1 MLAVAG
7 ANAGFVRPIYKRAN
21 IARASSPEMKAALLY
36 STTTGNTETAAGY
49 IAAATGLEATD
60 IGDVDMDTI
69 KACDSLI
76 IGAPTWHTGADSERS
91 GTAWDEFL
99 YGDLT
104 GLDLNG
110 KKVAVFGMGDQ
121 AGYADNYCDAMD
133 ELASCFEKQGATI
146 VGAWP
151 TEGYEH
157 DESKSVRGDNF
168 VGCAFDEDN
177 QPDESEGRAQKWVEQ
192 IKGEGIAMLAV
203 AGAGVPNGA
212 VQKPVLKRAT
222 VTRAGSPEMK
232 AMLLF
237 STTTGN
243 TETAAGYIAAATG
256 LEATDIGDASVDDI
270 TAADSLIIG
279 APTWHTGADSERSG
293 TAWDEFLYGDLTG
306 LDLKGKKVAVF
317 GMGDQAGYADNFCDA
332 MDELASCFEKQ
343 GAEIVGAWPTEGYEH
358 EE

>member
-1 MLAVAG
+1 MLYALAAAVS
-7 ANAGFVRPIYKRAN
+7 GFAPVGRLPTSMV
-21 IARASSPEMKAALLY
+21 ARADVNMGAGLYY
-36 STTTGNTETAAGY
+36 STTTGNTETVAGY
-49 IAAATGLEATD
+49 VAEATGLEAVD
-60 IGDVDMDTI
+60 IADADGETI
-69 KACDSLI
+69 QGHDSLI
-76 IGAPTWHTGADSERS
+76 VGAPTWHTGADSERS

-104 GLDLNG
+104 SLDLKG
-110 KKVAVFGMGDQ
+110 KKVAIFGMGGQ

-133 ELASCFEKQGATI
+133 ELEECFKKQGAEI

-157 DESKSVRGDNF
+157 EESKSVRGDNF

-232 AMLLF
+232 AMLLY

-306 LDLKGKKVAVF
+306 LDLKGKKVAIF
-317 GMGDQAGYADNFCDA
+317 GMGDQAGY
-332 MDELASCFEKQ
+332 
-343 GAEIVGAWPTEGYEH
+343 V
-358 EE
+358 